1 MKVDTE
7 NCKKMITDLR
17 AEIADLRQ
25 DEKKL
30 RNLLRESDSNVAKLK
45 KEIESVMNER
55 DIIGA
60 QIVRRNDELSLQY
73 QRIQTLSD
81 TLSRGEKEYAQ
92 RLEEIRLLQ
101 LEVKKLCIDKAALTK
116 NTANIGDLR
125 GEVFHLERNL
135 TKERLKVVALEE
147 EVQNPLNI
155 HRWRNLEVMFLHKYT
170 LRKFIAKFYQNRSLW
185 PILSFLAESE

>member
-1 MKVDTE
+1 MTHRLIFIVFNKKDKEIESLKLDVE
-7 NCKKMITDLR
+7 NCKKTISDLR
-17 AEIADLRQ
+17 AEIAELRQ

-30 RNLLRESDSNVAKLK
+30 RNALRESDSSVAKLK
-45 KEIESVMNER
+45 KEVESVMNER

-101 LEVKKLCIDKAALTK
+101 LEVKKLRIDKAALAK
-116 NTANIGDLR
+116 NTVNIGDLR

-155 HRWRNLEVMFLHKYT
+155 HRWRNLEVMLLLNYR
-170 LRKFIAKFYQNRSLW
+170 L
-185 PILSFLAESE
+185 